1 MELTSDELAMIKVS
15 RLMAEADRQRA
26 MDYFWI
32 GVKVILL
39 RWSTPKNKLGNLAD
53 LSAEFKKSIPKL
65 REAANMSAAELA
77 DKMELDAATVES
89 WERGTSLPTASQIF
103 HLAAVLNCSLEQI
116 FGCQE

>member
-26 MDYFWI
+26 MDYFWM
-32 GVKVILL
+32 GVKVVLL
-39 RWSTPKNKLGNLAD
+39 RWSTPKNKLGKLAD
-53 LSAEFKKSIPKL
+53 LTAEFKKSIPKL
-65 REAANMSAAELA
+65 REAANMSTAELA
-77 DKMELDAATVES
+77 DKMEMDAATVEN